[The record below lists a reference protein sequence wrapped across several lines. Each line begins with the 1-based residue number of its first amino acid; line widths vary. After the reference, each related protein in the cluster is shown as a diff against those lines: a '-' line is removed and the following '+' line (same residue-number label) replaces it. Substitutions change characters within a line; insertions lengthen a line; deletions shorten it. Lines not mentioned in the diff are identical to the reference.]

1 MRELSILELLIALF
15 LLLPLSRPLIKALWN
30 VDGLIWTP
38 LLALGIIIAVF
49 PAYGFR
55 PECVP
60 LLVYTIILN
69 IANIPSIISFL
80 SRLRSDDFRERG
92 VFFTL
97 LGIAAL
103 IIVTG
108 IALRF
113 SPRSGPDLAAEG
125 VRVALIRDE
134 ARGAELFLRVYGPG
148 DTGGPRP
155 LMLLIPPVLA
165 SVTAV
170 DRVCVELEARG
181 FTVITYSRRHFD
193 SPAVGEN
200 GRKTGVSIAA
210 NIRFLRSLT
219 LGTRSESAN
228 ALGRLMEEERMGDI
242 RFLLSYIKQNA
253 GAPDS
258 ALSGVDLER
267 IFMTGYGAG
276 GSALTL
282 LSGSREFVEDNPSLR
297 GIISVEGLLLS
308 AFRGEPEKLNPIP
321 EDANWFYS
329 LWTGLGGWLS
339 DLRIKKIT
347 GAGSVPRPG
356 LPILF
361 IVSDRVRDPRYR
373 DERYAAILKT
383 VHGSEAAAILA
394 AVPGAGPLDYSDTPE
409 KSPLYGVLFS
419 GIGEDIWENDTF
431 IRGTA
436 ALIANFAAMTLADDP
451 FARAVPPER
460 TRLDKRIYLETGGTW
475 NLPESGYILGP

>member
-15 LLLPLSRPLIKALWN
+15 LLLPLIRPFIKALWD
-30 VDGLIWTP
+30 VDGLTWIP
-38 LLALGIIIAVF
+38 LLALGIIIAIF

-60 LLVYTIILN
+60 LLIYTIILN

-80 SRLRSDDFRERG
+80 SRLQGDDFRERG
-92 VFFTL
+92 MFFTL
-97 LGIAAL
+97 LGIGAL

-113 SPRSGPDLAAEG
+113 SPRSGPDLDAG
-125 VRVALIRDE
+125 VRTGLIRDE
-134 ARGAELFLRVYGPG
+134 ARGAELFLRVYGPEDAG
-148 DTGGPRP
+148 RPRP
-155 LMLLIPPVLA
+155 LMLLIPPVMA

-200 GRKTGVSIAA
+200 GQKTGVSVAA
-210 NIRFLRSLT
+210 NIGLLRSLT

-228 ALGRLMEEERMGDI
+228 ALGRTLETERIGDI

-253 GAPDS
+253 RSRDS
-258 ALSGVDLER
+258 VLSGADPER
-267 IFMTGYGAG
+267 LFMAGYGAG

-282 LSGSREFVEDNPSLR
+282 LSGSREFVEDTPSLR

-308 AFRGEPEKLNPIP
+308 AFRGEPKGSNPIP
-321 EDANWFYS
+321 DDAGWFYS
-329 LWTGLGGWLS
+329 LWMGLRGWLS
-339 DLRIKKIT
+339 DLRGKKII

-361 IVSDRVRDPRYR
+361 IVSDRVLDPRYR

-383 VHGSEAAAILA
+383 LRGSEGAAILA
-394 AVPGAGPLDYSDTPE
+394 AVPGAGPLDYSDSPE
-409 KSPLYGVLFS
+409 KFPLYGALFP
-419 GIGEDIWENDTF
+419 GMGEDIWEDETF

-436 ALIANFAAMTLADDP
+436 SLMANFAAMTLAGDP
-451 FARAVPPER
+451 ARFTPPER

-475 NLPESGYILGP
+475 NLPERGYILGP